1 MKGCNEFVSQLRQL
15 LPEHRKLIDQL
26 ADQHPQD
33 PFAVMRVLVERGL
46 MLHTRLCQLWA
57 DCLGVAYVNPFN
69 VDLPADPAAQLP
81 PEIARRARAI
91 VLMSLNEAATVAMV
105 DPTDQRLRTSL
116 GKVIGRE
123 VSAVFAHP
131 EEIRAIQ
138 DVQFATEDHLAG
150 SLERVCEKLPTLEGG
165 REIKHAA
172 DVAELV
178 HGEAFLELFNS
189 ILLTSFRRRASD
201 IHFEAEATDCRVRM
215 RIDGDMTTILRI
227 PRLVHDALIVRIKVL
242 SGLDVAQSRL
252 PQDGAFEIQFA
263 GKRPA
268 FRASTMPGLYGEKGV
283 LRLLGSLADQ
293 GVPRMG
299 ALGLSDSTRRA
310 LRRAILHPNGILL
323 VCGPT
328 GSGKTTTLYSCL
340 GEINRPDLNLVTIED
355 PVEYRVPGINQHQV
369 SAQIGLSFA
378 QILRGILRQ
387 DPDVLLVG
395 EIRDSETARI
405 AAEAALTGHLVMS
418 SLHTNNSVQ
427 AITRLVELGVE
438 PYLVAPTVVGVLS
451 QRLVRRICP
460 ACKEPYQ
467 ASAEELAPYFTN
479 YADMSVTLYRGRGC
493 PQCYGTGF
501 VGRVGVHEML
511 EVSEGM
517 RDLILAR
524 ASPSAL
530 LAEARR
536 TGFRGMRHDALKKA
550 LLGWTT
556 LDEVERNTLPEMT
569 TFGEESVVAPFRIT
583 AG

>member
-1 MKGCNEFVSQLRQL
+1 MKPFGEFIAQLRLL
-15 LPEHRKLIDQL
+15 LPDQRKLIDQL
-26 ADQHPQD
+26 AELHPD
-33 PFAVMRVLVERGL
+33 APFEVMRALIDRGL
-46 MLHTRLCQLWA
+46 LLHGRLCQLWA

-81 PEIARRARAI
+81 AEIARRARAV
-91 VLMSLNEAATVAMV
+91 VLMSLHDAATVAMV
-105 DPTDQRLRTSL
+105 EPQDERLRVSL
-116 GKVIGRE
+116 GKVLGRD

-138 DVQFATEDHLAG
+138 DVQFATEDQLAG
-150 SLERVCEKLPTLEGG
+150 SLERVRESLPTLEGG
-165 REIKHAA
+165 REIRHAA

-201 IHFEAEATDCRVRM
+201 IHLEAEATDCRVRM
-215 RIDGDMTTILRI
+215 RIDGDMTTILQL

-299 ALGLSDSTRRA
+299 SLGLSDSTRKA

-340 GEINRPDLNLVTIED
+340 GEINRADLNLVTIED

-395 EIRDSETARI
+395 EIRDAKTARI

-418 SLHTNNSVQ
+418 SLHTNNSIQ

-451 QRLVRRICP
+451 QRLVRRICS

-467 ASAEELAPYFTN
+467 ASPEELAPYFTHCEDT
-479 YADMSVTLYRGRGC
+479 AVTLYRGRGC
-493 PQCYGTGF
+493 PHCYGTGF
-501 VGRVGVHEML
+501 SGRVGVHEML

-524 ASPSAL
+524 AAPSAL
-530 LAEARR
+530 AAEAKR
-536 TGFRGMRHDALKKA
+536 TGFRSMRYDALKKA

-556 LDEVERNTLPEMT
+556 IDEVERNTLPEMAT
-569 TFGEESVVAPFRIT
+569 L
-583 AG
+583 